1 MIKER
6 RTRRVIYRSFLDT
19 RKGLKIIQLKLVDL
33 TPKPQ
38 IVPTN
43 LSSKRSLLL
52 KNIKS
57 MVSRQNFETSWA
69 AKMTYQIFEVSESGT
84 LVEYK
89 TRVDQVKVSNE
100 RDLQLKSLLD
110 QLDPMDNAVLTIV
123 NMYPT
128 LEKDVKKRGNT
139 LHGLNNIKFEIDN
152 FKKYIIDNKHYF
164 LNLSSDL
171 EWMKAI
177 LTIHNFRDCSS
188 HRYYDYSQRK
198 YVTTQPSDE
207 LLSTF
212 RQAKLE
218 LRKKRKAK

>member
-1 MIKER
+1 MAKKRNKIF
-6 RTRRVIYRSFLDT
+6 VLGDSVYRSEATF
-19 RKGLKIIQLKLVDL
+19 
-33 TPKPQ
+33 
-38 IVPTN
+38 
-43 LSSKRSLLL
+43 L

-69 AKMTYQIFEVSESGT
+69 AKMTYQIFEISESGT
-84 LVEYK
+84 LVDYK
-89 TRVDQVKVSNE
+89 ARVDQAKVSNE

-128 LEKDVKKRGNT
+128 LEADDKKRRNV
-139 LHGLNNIKFEIDN
+139 LHGLNNVKFEIDN
-152 FKKYIIDNKHYF
+152 FKKYIIDYKGYL
-164 LNLSSDL
+164 LNLSTDL

-198 YVTTQPSDE
+198 YVTNQPSDE

-212 RQAKLE
+212 KEAKIA
-218 LRKKRKAK
+218 LRKKRKTK

>member
-1 MIKER
+1 MAKKRNKIF
-6 RTRRVIYRSFLDT
+6 VLGDSVYRSEATF
-19 RKGLKIIQLKLVDL
+19 
-33 TPKPQ
+33 
-38 IVPTN
+38 
-43 LSSKRSLLL
+43 L

-69 AKMTYQIFEVSESGT
+69 AKMTYQIFEISESGT
-84 LVEYK
+84 LVDYK
-89 TRVDQVKVSNE
+89 ARVDQAKVSNE

-128 LEKDVKKRGNT
+128 LEADDKKRRNF
-139 LHGLNNIKFEIDN
+139 LHGLNNVKFEIDN
-152 FKKYIIDNKHYF
+152 FKKYIIDNKSYF
-164 LNLSSDL
+164 LNISTDL

-198 YVTTQPSDE
+198 YITNQPSDE
-207 LLSTF
+207 LLATF
-212 RQAKLE
+212 KEAKIA
-218 LRKKRKAK
+218 LRKKRKTK